1 VITLLQAL
9 TEGRQQLAS
18 ESAELEARM
27 LLAHALSVSKTYTYT
42 WPDQVLTQAEWTS
55 YRALVERRRLGEPI
69 AYLLGEREFY
79 GLSFAVDARVLIP
92 RPETELLVDVA
103 LELSSKTPLRVL
115 DLGCGSGAIACAIA
129 HNRPAWSVHGVDVSD
144 DALAVARHNKHTL
157 NVDNLQLSQS
167 DWFSSLAQT
176 QFDLIVSNPPYVEPD
191 SVWLQQGD
199 VRFEPQLA
207 LTAKNAGMSDLEYI
221 IACAGPYLSTSGW
234 LWLEHGFEQAGAVRE
249 CLQQSGF
256 QQIQSR
262 QDLQGY
268 ERVTGGRWG

>member
-1 VITLLQAL
+1 MITLLQAL

>member
-1 VITLLQAL
+1 MITLLQAL

-42 WPDQVLTQAEWTS
+42 WPDQVLTPAEWTS

-103 LELSSKTPLRVL
+103 LEFSSKTPLRVL

-144 DALAVARHNKHTL
+144 DALAVARHNKQAL
-157 NVDNLQLSQS
+157 KIGNLQLSQS

-207 LTAKNAGMSDLEYI
+207 LTAKNAGMSDLEHI

>member
-1 VITLLQAL
+1 MTTLLQAL
-9 TEGRQQLAS
+9 IEGRQQLAS
-18 ESAELEARM
+18 ESAELEARV
-27 LLAHALSVSKTYTYT
+27 LLAHVLRVSKTHTYT
-42 WPDQVLTQAEWTS
+42 WPEQELTAAQWIS
-55 YRALVERRRLGEPI
+55 YRALVDRRRFGEPI
-69 AYLLGEREFY
+69 AYLVGEREFY
-79 GLSFAVDARVLIP
+79 GLPLAVDARVLIP

-103 LELSSKTPLRVL
+103 LEMSSQTPLRVL

-129 HNRPAWSVHGVDVSD
+129 HNRPEWSAHGVDVSHE
-144 DALAVARHNKHTL
+144 ALAVAQHNKQAL
-157 NVDNLQLSQS
+157 KIGNLQLSQS
-167 DWFSSLAQT
+167 DWFSSLGET

-199 VRFEPQLA
+199 VRFEPPLA
-207 LTAKNAGMSDLEYI
+207 LTAKNAGMSDLEHI
-221 IACAGPYLSTSGW
+221 IAGASLFLSTSGW
-234 LWLEHGFEQAGAVRE
+234 LWLEHGFEQAVAVRE

>member
-1 VITLLQAL
+1 MITLLQAL
-9 TEGRQQLAS
+9 TEGRQQLAA

-42 WPDQVLTQAEWTS
+42 WPDQVLTPAEWTS

-103 LELSSKTPLRVL
+103 LELSSETPLRVL

-144 DALAVARHNKHTL
+144 DALAVARHNRHTL

-207 LTAKNAGMSDLEYI
+207 LTAKNAGMSDLEHI

>member
-1 VITLLQAL
+1 MITLLQAL

-42 WPDQVLTQAEWTS
+42 WPDQVLSQAEWTS
-55 YRALVERRRLGEPI
+55 YRTLVERRRLGEPI

-144 DALAVARHNKHTL
+144 DALAVAQHNKQAL
-157 NVDNLQLSQS
+157 KIGNLQLSQS

>member
-1 VITLLQAL
+1 MTTLLQAL
-9 TEGRQQLAS
+9 IEGRQQLAS
-18 ESAELEARM
+18 ESAELEARV
-27 LLAHALSVSKTYTYT
+27 LLAHVLRVSKTHTYT
-42 WPDQVLTQAEWTS
+42 WPEQELTAAQWIS
-55 YRALVERRRLGEPI
+55 YRALVDRRRFGEPI
-69 AYLLGEREFY
+69 AYLVGEREFY
-79 GLSFAVDARVLIP
+79 GLPLAVDARVLIP

-103 LELSSKTPLRVL
+103 LEMSSQTPLRVL

-129 HNRPAWSVHGVDVSD
+129 HNRPEWSVHGVDVSHE
-144 DALAVARHNKHTL
+144 ALAVAQHNKQAL
-157 NVDNLQLSQS
+157 KIGNLQLSQS
-167 DWFSSLAQT
+167 DWFSSLGET

-199 VRFEPQLA
+199 VRFEPPLA
-207 LTAKNAGMSDLEYI
+207 LTAKNAGMSDLEHI
-221 IACAGPYLSTSGW
+221 IAGASLFLSTSGW

>member
-1 VITLLQAL
+1 MTA
-9 TEGRQQLAS
+9 
-18 ESAELEARM
+18 
-27 LLAHALSVSKTYTYT
+27 
-42 WPDQVLTQAEWTS
+42 AEWTS
-55 YRALVERRRLGEPI
+55 YCALIDRRRLGEPI
-69 AYLLGEREFY
+69 AYLVGEREFY
-79 GLSFAVDARVLIP
+79 GLPLAVDARVLIP

-103 LELSSKTPLRVL
+103 LEMSSQTPLRVL

-129 HNRPAWSVHGVDVSD
+129 HNRPEWSVHGVDVSHE
-144 DALAVARHNKHTL
+144 ALAVAQHNKQAL
-157 NVDNLQLSQS
+157 KIGNLQLSQS
-167 DWFSSLAQT
+167 DWFSSLGET

-199 VRFEPQLA
+199 VRFEPPLA
-207 LTAKNAGMSDLEYI
+207 LTAKNAGMSDLEHI
-221 IACAGPYLSTSGW
+221 IAGASLFLSTSGW

>member
-1 VITLLQAL
+1 MITLLQAL

-55 YRALVERRRLGEPI
+55 YRALVARRRLGEPI

-103 LELSSKTPLRVL
+103 LELASKTPLRVL

-144 DALAVARHNKHTL
+144 DALAVARHNKQAL
-157 NVDNLQLSQS
+157 KIGNLQLSQS
-167 DWFSSLAQT
+167 DWFSSLEEI

-207 LTAKNAGMSDLEYI
+207 LTAKNAGMSDLEHI

>member
-1 VITLLQAL
+1 MITLLQAL

-42 WPDQVLTQAEWTS
+42 WPDQVLSQAEWTS
-55 YRALVERRRLGEPI
+55 YRTLVERRRLGEPI

-144 DALAVARHNKHTL
+144 DALAVAQHNKQAL
-157 NVDNLQLSQS
+157 KIGNLQLSQS

-207 LTAKNAGMSDLEYI
+207 LTAKNAGMSDLEHI

>member
-1 VITLLQAL
+1 
-9 TEGRQQLAS
+9 
-18 ESAELEARM
+18 M

-144 DALAVARHNKHTL
+144 DALAVAQHNKQAL
-157 NVDNLQLSQS
+157 KIGNLQLSQS

-207 LTAKNAGMSDLEYI
+207 LTAKNAGMSDLEHI

>member
-1 VITLLQAL
+1 MITLLQAL

-144 DALAVARHNKHTL
+144 DALAVAQHNKQAL
-157 NVDNLQLSQS
+157 KIGNLQLSQS

>member
-42 WPDQVLTQAEWTS
+42 WPDQVLTPAEWTS
-55 YRALVERRRLGEPI
+55 YRALVARRRLGEPI

-144 DALAVARHNKHTL
+144 DALAVAQHNKHTL

-199 VRFEPQLA
+199 VCFEPQLA
-207 LTAKNAGMSDLEYI
+207 LTAKNSGMSDLEHI

>member
-1 VITLLQAL
+1 MITLLQAL

-42 WPDQVLTQAEWTS
+42 WPDQVLTPAEWTS
-55 YRALVERRRLGEPI
+55 YRALVARRRLGEPI

-144 DALAVARHNKHTL
+144 DALAVARHNKQAL
-157 NVDNLQLSQS
+157 KIGNLQLSQS

-207 LTAKNAGMSDLEYI
+207 LTAKNAGMSDLEHI

>member
-1 VITLLQAL
+1 MITLLQAL

-42 WPDQVLTQAEWTS
+42 WPDQVLTPAEWTS
-55 YRALVERRRLGEPI
+55 YRALVARRRLGEPI

-144 DALAVARHNKHTL
+144 DALAVAQHNKQAL
-157 NVDNLQLSQS
+157 KIGNLQLSQS

-207 LTAKNAGMSDLEYI
+207 LTAKNSGMSDLEHI
-221 IACAGPYLSTSGW
+221 IACAGPNLSTSGW

>member
-1 VITLLQAL
+1 
-9 TEGRQQLAS
+9 
-18 ESAELEARM
+18 M

-176 QFDLIVSNPPYVEPD
+176 QFDLIVSNPPYVDPD

-207 LTAKNAGMSDLEYI
+207 LTAKNSGMSDLEHI

>member
-1 VITLLQAL
+1 MITLLQAL

-103 LELSSKTPLRVL
+103 LELASKTPLRVL

-144 DALAVARHNKHTL
+144 DALAVAQHNKQAL
-157 NVDNLQLSQS
+157 KIGNLQLSQS